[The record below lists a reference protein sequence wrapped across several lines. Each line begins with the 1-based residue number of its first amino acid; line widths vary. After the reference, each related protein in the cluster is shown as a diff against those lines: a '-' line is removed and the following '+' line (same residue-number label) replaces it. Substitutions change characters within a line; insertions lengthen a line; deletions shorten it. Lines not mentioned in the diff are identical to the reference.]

1 MYIVQVVRNDGSF
14 GSRAMTALGVSIIAD
29 ALDYFAAPLFSS
41 PIIGDIFDSIVTS
54 ILYSITKS
62 KSATAINLIEFIPF
76 VGDFVP
82 VYTLSTLY
90 WISKESRKP
99 KLASKYYEAP
109 KVYYPKKS
117 WTIDLVNKIK
127 QRLKWKGFH
136 YN

>member
-1 MYIVQVVRNDGSF
+1 MQVVKKEGSF
-14 GSRAMTALGVSIIAD
+14 GSRAITALGISIVAD

-90 WISKESRKP
+90 WISRELRKP
-99 KLASKYYEAP
+99 KLASTYYEEP
-109 KVYYPKKS
+109 QLYYPKKS
-117 WTIDLVNKIK
+117 WTINLVNNIK
-127 QRLKWKGFH
+127 RRLT
-136 YN
+136 